1 MATCRGHGELPGEVT
16 SELRHKEKE
25 LFQMEKGREGAF
37 THGKW
42 HAQSRDRNKPG
53 VCSGKKVRWKEGGGK
68 SIS

>member
-16 SELRHKEKE
+16 FELRHKEKE
-25 LFQMEKGREGAF
+25 FFQMEKGREGTF

-42 HAQSRDRNKPG
+42 HEQSRDRNKPG
-53 VCSGKKVRWKEGGGK
+53 VCSGEKVRWKEGGGK